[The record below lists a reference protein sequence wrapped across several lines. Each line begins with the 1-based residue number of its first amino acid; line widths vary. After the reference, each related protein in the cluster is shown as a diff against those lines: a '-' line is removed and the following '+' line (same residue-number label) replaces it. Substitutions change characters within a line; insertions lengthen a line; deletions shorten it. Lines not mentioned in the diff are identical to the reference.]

1 MLLKVSLED
10 YHTTDTLHFKEVFFD
25 FATHQKLGQWKVNVR
40 KLEAD
45 LAAHKFKR
53 KVIFVTVHSDM
64 ERGDLFAGTDEDGRE
79 FAMKVEEV
87 SVSQR
92 LQSVL
97 LIFLFQFMPRLFF
110 GYLGNVITRS
120 TLFLLACGPL
130 VEFEESFLALKSSIK
145 R

>member
-1 MLLKVSLED
+1 M
-10 YHTTDTLHFKEVFFD
+10 
-25 FATHQKLGQWKVNVR
+25 
-40 KLEAD
+40 
-45 LAAHKFKR
+45 
-53 KVIFVTVHSDM
+53 HSDM
-64 ERGDLFAGTDEDGRE
+64 EQGDVFAGTDEDGRK

-87 SVSQR
+87 SASQR

-110 GYLGNVITRS
+110 RYLGNVVARS